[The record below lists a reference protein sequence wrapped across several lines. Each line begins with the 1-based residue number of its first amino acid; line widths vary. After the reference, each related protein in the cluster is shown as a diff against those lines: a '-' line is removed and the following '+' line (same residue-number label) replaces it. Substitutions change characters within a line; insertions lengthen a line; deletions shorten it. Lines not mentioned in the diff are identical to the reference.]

1 MTSSDH
7 LDFQDDEEVW
17 LGGGAEYH
25 ARPILS
31 HSDPHFQVWIKIVHI
46 NLHTY
51 SYKHYTDNYNVRRG
65 PSWLVSLT
73 CGAALTTGAPT
84 LTRAVA

>member
-46 NLHTY
+46 NLY
-51 SYKHYTDNYNVRRG
+51 I
-65 PSWLVSLT
+65 
-73 CGAALTTGAPT
+73 PT
-84 LTRAVA
+84 PTNITQIIIMSGGDLHGLFL